1 MLSIPHMI
9 VVFIVVLVVFGPQ
22 KLPELARSLGKLMA
36 EFRKASTDFKSAF
49 EEEMRDLERQAL
61 VAERKKAAEAAATS
75 VAVEPSQPAALGA
88 PTGTET
94 PSTEARA
101 DSRASEPPVMTPSI
115 RPEPV
120 PDSTP
125 NTQITAPDDEP
136 GGAMTF
142 FEHLS
147 ELRKRIIYSLYAI
160 GVGTF
165 VGVYLSKY
173 FIYWINKPMLKALAD
188 AHLDP
193 KLIYTHP
200 AGYLNLIITIGVYL
214 GIVLASPIVLYQI
227 WLFVAPALYK
237 HERGAITG
245 FMFST
250 VFLFLAGITFG
261 YFITLPYV
269 LHFLVSPGS
278 LFMLQRDVVPMISVN
293 EYFDLILLILLG
305 MGLMFEL
312 PVLIFFLS
320 LFGIVTPKFLW
331 RNFRYAIL
339 IIAIVAAIVTPT
351 PDAMTMLIFMAPMVG
366 LYFVGIAVS
375 AIVTRRRERRLA
387 TPAEAR

>member
-1 MLSIPHMI
+1 
-9 VVFIVVLVVFGPQ
+9 
-22 KLPELARSLGKLMA
+22 
-36 EFRKASTDFKSAF
+36 
-49 EEEMRDLERQAL
+49 
-61 VAERKKAAEAAATS
+61 
-75 VAVEPSQPAALGA
+75 
-88 PTGTET
+88 
-94 PSTEARA
+94 
-101 DSRASEPPVMTPSI
+101 MTPSV
-115 RPEPV
+115 PPDLV
-120 PDSTP
+120 PDSTHNP
-125 NTQITAPDDEP
+125 QNASPAEEP

-160 GVGTF
+160 GIGAF
-165 VGVYLSKY
+165 IGIYLSKY
-173 FIYWINKPMLKALAD
+173 LIYWINKPMLKALAD

-200 AGYLNLIITIGVYL
+200 AGYLNLVITVGVYL

-245 FMFST
+245 FMCST
-250 VFLFLAGITFG
+250 VFLFLAGIAFG

-269 LHFLVSPGS
+269 LHFLISPGP
-278 LFMLQRDVVPMISVN
+278 LFMLQRDVTPMISVN

-305 MGLMFEL
+305 IGLMFEL

-331 RNFRYAIL
+331 KNSKYAIL
-339 IIAIVAAIVTPT
+339 VISVIAAIVTPT
-351 PDAMTMLIFMAPMVG
+351 PDALTMLVFMAPMIG
-366 LYFVGIAVS
+366 LYFLGIAVS
-375 AIVTRRRERRLA
+375 AVVTRRRDRRLA
-387 TPAEAR
+387 APVEAR

>member
-1 MLSIPHMI
+1 
-9 VVFIVVLVVFGPQ
+9 
-22 KLPELARSLGKLMA
+22 
-36 EFRKASTDFKSAF
+36 
-49 EEEMRDLERQAL
+49 
-61 VAERKKAAEAAATS
+61 
-75 VAVEPSQPAALGA
+75 
-88 PTGTET
+88 
-94 PSTEARA
+94 
-101 DSRASEPPVMTPSI
+101 MTPTI

-125 NTQITAPDDEP
+125 NTQITAPDEEA

-227 WLFVAPALYK
+227 WLFVAPALYR

-245 FMFST
+245 FMLST

-375 AIVTRRRERRLA
+375 SIVTRRRERRLA